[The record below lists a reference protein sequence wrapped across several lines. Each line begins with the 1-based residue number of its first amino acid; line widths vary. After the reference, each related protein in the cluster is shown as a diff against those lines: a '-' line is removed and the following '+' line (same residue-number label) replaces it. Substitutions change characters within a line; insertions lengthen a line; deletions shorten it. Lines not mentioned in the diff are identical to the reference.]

1 MKKDEKRIHAANRRQ
16 FAEYFSGV
24 VARKQ
29 APLIQSE
36 PVRAAEYVG
45 GYPVVHDAGEVQVQ
59 QRPTP
64 STRDSFAEAFE
75 DAERGRK
82 LDFFNRW

>member
-1 MKKDEKRIHAANRRQ
+1 MKTDEKRIHAANRQQ
-16 FAEYFSGV
+16 FAEFFSGV
-24 VARKQ
+24 VARKH
-29 APLIQSE
+29 APLIQAE

-45 GYPVVHDAGEVQVQ
+45 GYPVVHDAGEVQMQ
-59 QRPTP
+59 QPVTP
-64 STRDSFAEAFE
+64 STRDSFADAFE